1 MFNWYTTTTT
11 SPYAKGAT
19 MKNRTLLPTILFAV
33 LTLGLGGS
41 AWAQS
46 SSILAKTR
54 AIAAVTAQA
63 QQAGFNTVTVAQ
75 GNHYANWPLWLSF
88 KPYVRYQFSFNPSAI
103 YQHPD
108 QDQLDWNKLPGVTD
122 CGSLEMSR
130 NGAMFGW
137 RWAPQTRKL
146 QITAY
151 ANRQGV
157 HQSADSSVYQNQV
170 QMVEL
175 DETDLNQFA
184 PLTYEIQLSGSNYYF
199 TISGTLPSGRILRA
213 TSILPRGCTSQPWI
227 KQGSTLYFGG
237 TKTAPHTVTGHLK
250 WLAR

>member
-1 MFNWYTTTTT
+1 
-11 SPYAKGAT
+11 
-19 MKNRTLLPTILFAV
+19 MKTRTLLPAV
-33 LTLGLGGS
+33 WIAMLALCGS
-41 AWAQS
+41 AMAQTS
-46 SSILAKTR
+46 STTATTR
-54 AIAAVTAQA
+54 AIAAITAQA
-63 QQAGFNTVTVAQ
+63 RSAGYSTVTVAK
-75 GNHYANWPLWLSF
+75 GNHYADWPLWLSF
-88 KPYVRYQFSFNPSAI
+88 KPYVRYQFSFDPSAI

-108 QDQLDWNKLPGVTD
+108 QDQLDWNKLPGFTD

-170 QMVEL
+170 QMVEI

-184 PLTYEIQLSGSNYYF
+184 PLTYDLRLNGSNYNF
-199 TISGTLPSGRILRA
+199 TIQGTLPSGRIISA
-213 TSILPRGCTSQPWI
+213 TSVLPRACTSQPWI
-227 KQGSTLYFGG
+227 KEGSTLYFGG

>member
-1 MFNWYTTTTT
+1 MQTR
-11 SPYAKGAT
+11 K
-19 MKNRTLLPTILFAV
+19 LLPIFIMAALLHGV
-33 LTLGLGGS
+33 IGS
-41 AWAQS
+41 AWANSGTNYTQ
-46 SSILAKTR
+46 
-54 AIAAVTAQA
+54 AIAAVTAKA
-63 QQAGFNTVTVAQ
+63 HAAGYSTVTVTK

-122 CGSLEMSR
+122 CGSMEMSR

-146 QITAY
+146 QISAY
-151 ANRQGV
+151 ANRHGV
-157 HQSADSSVYQNQV
+157 HQAADMSTYQHQV
-170 QMVEL
+170 QMVEI

-213 TSILPRGCTSQPWI
+213 TSTLPRGCTKNPWI
-227 KQGSTLYFGG
+227 KGGSTLYFGG